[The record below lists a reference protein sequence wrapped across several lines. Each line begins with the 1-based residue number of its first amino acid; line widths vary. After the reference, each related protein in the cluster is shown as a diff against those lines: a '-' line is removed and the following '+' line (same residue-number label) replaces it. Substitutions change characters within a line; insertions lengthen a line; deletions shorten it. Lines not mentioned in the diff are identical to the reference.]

1 MDNTMQGKTI
11 VVVGASSGIGY
22 TLAEQLVASGARV
35 ISASRRKPEGLDVT
49 HISLDVAQLQG
60 NELQGIE
67 GPVHGL
73 AYCPGTI
80 QLKPFQ
86 RFTTEDF
93 LRDFTVNALGAAQTV
108 QMLMKQLKMANGA
121 SVVMFSTV
129 AVAVG
134 MNYHASIA
142 MAKGAVEG
150 LAKSLAAE
158 LASAKIRVNV
168 IAPSL
173 TDTPLAGQLLS
184 TDEKREASAKR
195 HPLARVGTSADMAE
209 AAFFL
214 LSERASWVTGQVLGV
229 DGGMSALRPL

>member
-1 MDNTMQGKTI
+1 MQGKTI